1 MEHDGYYLMPAVVA
15 PEFVA
20 RLHDDLPVHQDR
32 CRAMRERNGLD
43 SAFDGSAH
51 HVLGCLDAFHEFLTH
66 DFYDHLI
73 TAYFGGPFIL
83 NSFGAIDNRP
93 VGEHSYAHGSR
104 FHRDVRT
111 YSHPFKL
118 MLNVLVMLDDFT
130 VENGA
135 TKLVPGSHR
144 IERRPG
150 DDELERRCVRA
161 VGPAGSVV
169 LFDSNLWHSAA
180 PNLGAAAR
188 RALTL
193 TFTRPFMKQQ
203 LDYPRLFEDKN
214 LTNARLRQILG
225 FNARV
230 PENLDQWF
238 QPPESRKYQ
247 SGQG

>member
-1 MEHDGYYLMPAVVA
+1 M
-15 PEFVA
+15 
-20 RLHDDLPVHQDR
+20 
-32 CRAMRERNGLD
+32 RARNGLGD
-43 SAFDGSAH
+43 TFDGSAH
-51 HVLGCLDAFHEFLTH
+51 HVVGCDDAFHAFLTH
-66 DFYDHLI
+66 DLYDRLI
-73 TAYFGGPFIL
+73 AEYFGGPFIL

-93 VGEHSYAHGSR
+93 VGEQSYAHGSR

-135 TKLVPGSHR
+135 TKLVPGSHSV
-144 IERRPG
+144 ERRPA

-161 VGPAGSVV
+161 VGSMGSVL

-180 PNLGAAAR
+180 PNHGTASR
-188 RALTL
+188 RAMTL
-193 TFTRPFMKQQ
+193 TYTRPFMKQQ
-203 LDYPRLFEDKN
+203 LDYPRVLGDAYS
-214 LTNARLRQILG
+214 TDARLRQILG

-230 PENLDQWF
+230 PENLDEWF